1 MYDTKDFVIA
11 ELLVRLEIAEK
22 AIGAITEVVEHI
34 AKRPNLS
41 EENFFSTLG
50 NIGNRLD
57 DLKTFL
63 AKSR

>member
-34 AKRPNLS
+34 AKQPNLS